1 MGDVIWG
8 CDLGMWRPKNVAWW
22 WLPAWAWWVEGEVCT
37 EGGVRIFGVKKS
49 FCGWGETRTLTA
61 TFEELSCR
69 LNTRNFKI
77 SWCGGFRT
85 G

>member
-8 CDLGMWRPKNVAWW
+8 CGGQRMWRGGGSPHG
-22 WLPAWAWWVEGEVCT
+22 LGGVEGEVCT